1 MTTAASSE
9 SAPAASGEP
18 ATALDV
24 ILADRALTV
33 VRAPEIPDPVALA
46 DALAGAGIR
55 AVELTFTTP
64 GVLECL
70 RRVSDAGRAVIGAG
84 TVLTR
89 GQAEAAIAAGAQF
102 LVTPGVTEQVAEV
115 AARQDIPVV
124 MGAFTPSEVM
134 RAMELGAAAVKIFPA
149 RALGP
154 SYLKDLRG
162 PFPNVRLIPSGGVN
176 AGNAAEFLAHGA
188 VAVTAGT
195 DVVPPA
201 AVAAGE
207 WAEIASRAAAFVRA
221 LNSER

>member
-1 MTTAASSE
+1 MEA
-9 SAPAASGEP
+9 
-18 ATALDV
+18 

-64 GVLECL
+64 GVLDCL
-70 RRVSDAGRAVIGAG
+70 RKVSAAGRAVIGAG
-84 TVLTR
+84 TVLSR
-89 GQAEAAIAAGAQF
+89 EQAEAAIDAGARF
-102 LVTPGVTEQVAEV
+102 LVTPGVTAPV
-115 AARQDIPVV
+115 AAVAAQHDIPVV
-124 MGAFTPSEVM
+124 MGAFTPTEVM
-134 RAMELGAAAVKIFPA
+134 RALDLGAAAVKIFPA

-154 SYLKDLRG
+154 GYLKDLRG
-162 PFPNVRLIPSGGVN
+162 PFPGVRLIPSGGVN

-201 AVAAGE
+201 SVAAGD
-207 WAEIASRAAAFVRA
+207 WPEIAARAAAFVSS
-221 LNSER
+221 LEGKP

>member
-1 MTTAASSE
+1 MN
-9 SAPAASGEP
+9 SAVEA
-18 ATALDV
+18 

-46 DALAGAGIR
+46 DSLAGAGIR

-64 GVLECL
+64 GVLEYIG
-70 RRVSDAGRAVIGAG
+70 DIAKAGVGVIGAG

-89 GQAEAAIAAGAQF
+89 DQAQSAIDAGAQF
-102 LVTPGVTEQVAEV
+102 LVTPGISEQVAEV
-115 AARQDIPVV
+115 AAQREIPVV

-134 RAMELGAAAVKIFPA
+134 WAMELGAAAVKIFPA
-149 RALGP
+149 KALGP
-154 SYLKDLRG
+154 GYLKDLHG
-162 PFPNVRLIPSGGVN
+162 PFPDVRLIPSGGVN
-176 AGNAAEFLAHGA
+176 AGNAADFLAHGA

-207 WAEIASRAAAFVRA
+207 WAEIASRAATFVRA
-221 LNSER
+221 LH